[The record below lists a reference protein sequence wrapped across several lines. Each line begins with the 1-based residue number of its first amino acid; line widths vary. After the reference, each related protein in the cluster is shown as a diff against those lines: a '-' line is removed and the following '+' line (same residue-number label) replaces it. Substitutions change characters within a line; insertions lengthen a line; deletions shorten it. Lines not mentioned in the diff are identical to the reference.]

1 MPKPDA
7 NPHGGLEDFK
17 KVENPNYSID
27 IPGEARPGSKD
38 DLNYH

>member
-7 NPHGGLEDFK
+7 NPHGGLEDYE
-17 KVENPNYSID
+17 KVENPNYRID
-27 IPGEARPGSKD
+27 ILEEARPGSKD